1 MPFDF
6 FDALSFFSDFLNL
19 LGNTSSSSGPVRD
32 EEYAEKKP
40 PYIKE
45 IMSVL
50 FILISAVLIVLVL
63 KDPLPEIYSIRTLF
77 IISLI
82 GIAVSCTVFFI
93 LYLRGRY
100 YFTSVFQW
108 LLFSGS
114 MMLFFISLGFCLYF
128 KSGWFLQ

>member
-1 MPFDF
+1 MPFNL
-6 FDALSFFSDFLNL
+6 FDALGFFSDCLNL
-19 LGNTSSSSGPVRD
+19 LDGVSSSGPVRD
-32 EEYAEKKP
+32 EEYPEKKP
-40 PYIKE
+40 RYFKE

-50 FILISAVLIVLVL
+50 FILISVVLIVLVFT
-63 KDPLPEIYSIRTLF
+63 DPSPKIYSIRALVM
-77 IISLI
+77 ISLI

-93 LYLRGRY
+93 LYLMGRY